1 MNEVF
6 TSRADLSAMPT
17 VTVPVAGPGSDDS
30 PDISIPLAET
40 IADLRFKENV
50 YQSLIE
56 VSRRTL
62 AVLSRCEFTQ
72 Q

>member
-1 MNEVF
+1 MKEAF
-6 TSRADLSAMPT
+6 TTQASLAAMHT
-17 VTVPVAGPGSDDS
+17 ATTHVTGPGSGEN
-30 PDISIPLAET
+30 PVLAIPLAET